1 MQTAGME
8 IEGRDRAWAADC
20 CGAEAVLACL
30 SHTNDPSLAVKGP
43 ATHRLPFMMNWSGD
57 ELGNLEGMSLQSPP
71 SDL

>member
-1 MQTAGME
+1 ME

-43 ATHRLPFMMNWSGD
+43 TAFYD
-57 ELGNLEGMSLQSPP
+57 ELVRR
-71 SDL
+71 